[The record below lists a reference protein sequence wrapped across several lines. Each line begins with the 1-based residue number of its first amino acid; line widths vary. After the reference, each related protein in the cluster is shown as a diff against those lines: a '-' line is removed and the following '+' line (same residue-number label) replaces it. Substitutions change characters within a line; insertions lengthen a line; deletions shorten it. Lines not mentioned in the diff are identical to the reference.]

1 MTELEDMEARA
12 ERRGRSGPTSSAN
25 TTYLLQF
32 EHGERD
38 VFGFR
43 DCQAYLVGCKVEDA
57 SRTRFQLLGSRVD
70 VISSEARTALARH
83 PQTDRQTD

>member
-43 DCQAYLVGCKVEDA
+43 DVSATELAWLV
-57 SRTRFQLLGSRVD
+57 TRLRMHLEPGSSCLVR
-70 VISSEARTALARH
+70 EWT
-83 PQTDRQTD
+83 

>member
-43 DCQAYLVGCKVEDA
+43 DVSATELA
-57 SRTRFQLLGSRVD
+57 RLRTHLEPGFQLLGSRVD
-70 VISSEARTALARH
+70 VNFF
-83 PQTDRQTD
+83 

>member
-32 EHGERD
+32 EHGEH

-43 DCQAYLVGCKVEDA
+43 DVSATSLRG
-57 SRTRFQLLGSRVD
+57 
-70 VISSEARTALARH
+70 
-83 PQTDRQTD
+83 